1 MSIVLDHLWQS
12 TAMLAIIGLLT
23 LTLRGNGAHIR
34 HALWTAASLK
44 FLVPLFLLFGWGMD
58 LARLLGLRSPPLA
71 AVETFYAVGQPFSD
85 GPVFRAMPMPSL
97 PVWIGILVFW
107 LASIVAILAFW
118 FARWL
123 ALRAAVRVSSDSGIA
138 APMPVRLS
146 RGQMEPGLVGVFRPV
161 LLLPHGIMERL
172 TPAELRAVIAHE
184 ACHMRRRDNLW
195 ASLHMAVQ
203 ALFWFWPPV
212 WWLGTRLMAERE
224 RACDEAVLAAGNDPQ
239 TYAESILKVCK
250 FYVQSPLACAA
261 GVAGANLNHR
271 METIMENRT
280 LVRLNVVRK
289 LLLGG
294 VAAALVLVPLAAG
307 LFWSPGAAAQGAGA
321 CEAVAVAATHRV
333 PPYPV
338 EAAKAGEIGQVLLDV
353 TIAKDGHASSATVAQ
368 SSGSARLDE
377 AAASYVRQYYAW
389 RPLACDSAR
398 TDVRVVYNLA
408 GPR

>member
-1 MSIVLDHLWQS
+1 M
-12 TAMLAIIGLLT
+12 
-23 LTLRGNGAHIR
+23 
-34 HALWTAASLK
+34 
-44 FLVPLFLLFGWGMD
+44 
-58 LARLLGLRSPPLA
+58 
-71 AVETFYAVGQPFSD
+71 
-85 GPVFRAMPMPSL
+85 
-97 PVWIGILVFW
+97 
-107 LASIVAILAFW
+107 
-118 FARWL
+118 
-123 ALRAAVRVSSDSGIA
+123 A

-161 LLLPHGIMERL
+161 LLLPQGIMERL
-172 TPAELRAVIAHE
+172 TPAELRAIIAHE

-212 WWLGTRLMAERE
+212 WWLGARLMAERE

-280 LVRLNVVRK
+280 LMRLNVVRK

-307 LFWSPGAAAQGAGA
+307 LFWSPGAVAQDAGA
-321 CEAVAVAATHRV
+321 CEAVAVPATHRV

-338 EAAKAGEIGQVLLDV
+338 ESAKAGESGEVLLDV
-353 TIAKDGHASSATVAQ
+353 TIAQDGHASGAKVAQ

-389 RPLACDSAR
+389 RPLTCGSAK